1 MQILNTIPIE
11 VETGKAYYLSW
22 SIGCILGL
30 IFFIAVS
37 VFMVFCIKWFI
48 EEHCED
54 FFFLFLFFVGAIIA
68 VITGACILEHPVMT
82 PINQYEVIMDDTVPF
97 VEVIEKYDFIEQH
110 GDIYILQDKVPEK

>member
-30 IFFIAVS
+30 IFFTAVI

-48 EEHCED
+48 DED
-54 FFFLFLFFVGAIIA
+54 CDSFFLFLALACLIVVVF
-68 VITGACILEHPVMT
+68 TGACILEHPVMT

-97 VEVIEKYDFIEQH
+97 VKVIEKYDFIEQR

>member
-30 IFFIAVS
+30 IFFIAMTI
-37 VFMVFCIKWFI
+37 FIGFCIKWCV
-48 EEHCED
+48 EEHGD
-54 FFFLFLFFVGAIIA
+54 VFFIFLAFACLIVVFF
-68 VITGACILEHPVMT
+68 TGVCILEHPVMT

-97 VEVIEKYDFIEQH
+97 VEIIEKYDFIEQR
-110 GDIYILQDKVPEK
+110 GDIYILQDKVPDK